1 MAIAVVL
8 FLLVIGTVVFHFAS
22 PWWFTEIASHWSNI
36 DFTIN
41 LTFWVTGFV
50 FIAVNLFMA
59 YSVYRYR
66 QRKGSEHKAVYEP
79 ENARLESGLTILTT
93 LGVVAMLA
101 PGLFV
106 WAQFVSVP
114 DDAMEFEAFASQWQ
128 WSFRYPGEDGVL
140 GTADIEHI
148 TERNPLGVNPDDPNG
163 RDDVIVKQPIMAM
176 PLDQPVKALL
186 RSRDVLHNYTVP
198 QFRVKMDMVPGM
210 VSYLWLTP
218 TRTGSFEILCE
229 QYCGLGHHIMRAS
242 VEVMEPSEFRN
253 WLASQPTFAETQQ
266 QTSPDL
272 AAGQQSYAVCASCH
286 GQNGEGNRAMN
297 APKLAGLQSWYI
309 ERQLRYYQEGVRG
322 TNPEDSFGQMMAPM
336 ANMVASPEARRN
348 VSAYIGSLPVT
359 GPSVTLT
366 EGDSAR
372 GMRIYEANC
381 AACHGADGKGSWAT
395 DAPALAGMDDWY
407 LNLQLNNY
415 RAGIRGHHDAD
426 DYGYQMVSMVKA
438 MRTEQ
443 QQNDVITYINS
454 LR

>member
-8 FLLVIGTVVFHFAS
+8 FLLVIGTVIFHFAS

-66 QRKGSEHKAVYEP
+66 QRKGAEHKAVYEP

-114 DDAMEFEAFASQWQ
+114 DDALEFEAFASQWQ

-148 TERNPLGVNPDDPNG
+148 TERNPLGINPDDPNG
-163 RDDVIVKQPIMAM
+163 RDDVIVKQPVMAM
-176 PLDQPVKALL
+176 PLNQPIKALL

-242 VEVMEPSEFRN
+242 VEVMEPSEFSN

-266 QTSPDL
+266 QSTPDL
-272 AAGQQSYAVCASCH
+272 AAGQQAYTVCASCH
-286 GQNGEGNRAMN
+286 GQSGEGNRAMN
-297 APKLAGLQSWYI
+297 APKLAGLQPWYI

-322 TNPEDSFGQMMAPM
+322 TNPDDSFGQMMAPM
-336 ANMVASPEARRN
+336 ANMVASPDARRN
-348 VSAYIGSLPVT
+348 VSAYIANLPVT
-359 GPSVTLT
+359 DPSVTLT
-366 EGDSAR
+366 EGDVSR

-381 AACHGADGKGSWAT
+381 AACHGSDGKGSWAT

-407 LNLQLNNY
+407 LSHQLNNY
-415 RAGIRGHHDAD
+415 RAGIRGHHDSD